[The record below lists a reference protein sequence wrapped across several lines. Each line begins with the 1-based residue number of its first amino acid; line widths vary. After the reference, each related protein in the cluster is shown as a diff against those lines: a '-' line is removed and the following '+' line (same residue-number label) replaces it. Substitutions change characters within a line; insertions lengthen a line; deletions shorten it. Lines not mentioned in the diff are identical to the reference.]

1 MKSNEIVLHSFE
13 VERDVSNNGGLQQ
26 IFDRRDQETF
36 SMGRVGE
43 KKSAKQ
49 VQEKHETSYSF
60 KNYK

>member
-1 MKSNEIVLHSFE
+1 MKSFCILLKLSAML
-13 VERDVSNNGGLQQ
+13 SNNGGLQQ